1 MHMIYIRAA
10 LVISALAVAAA
21 FLAELAEQT
30 VIWGS

>member
-1 MHMIYIRAA
+1 MHMIHIRAA

-21 FLAELAEQT
+21 FLAEQT